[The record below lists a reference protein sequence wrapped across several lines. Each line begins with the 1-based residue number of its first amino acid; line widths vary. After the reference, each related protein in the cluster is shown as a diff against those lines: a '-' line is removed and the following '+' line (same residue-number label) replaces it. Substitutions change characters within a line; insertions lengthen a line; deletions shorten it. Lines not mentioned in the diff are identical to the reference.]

1 MFNIDKK
8 YITIGIKEQIGI
20 DIQLFMWNEIEKRI
34 NLKKELDYLQV
45 FNISIIDKETV
56 LAAAE
61 EMQIDGIMSF
71 ACDPGVVTAAYVAEK
86 MNLPFQCSYESA
98 SILQD
103 KGLFRQFLTDHKFN
117 CPVK

>member
-45 FNISIIDKETV
+45 FNISIIDE
-56 LAAAE
+56 
-61 EMQIDGIMSF
+61 
-71 ACDPGVVTAAYVAEK
+71 
-86 MNLPFQCSYESA
+86 
-98 SILQD
+98 D
-103 KGLFRQFLTDHKFN
+103 KGIVKIEHTQEIPEYKKTSIIKSKEVRNNLKVFVILEAEYATMLLTSEY
-117 CPVK
+117 

>member
-45 FNISIIDKETV
+45 FNISIIDK
-56 LAAAE
+56 
-61 EMQIDGIMSF
+61 DKGIVKIEHTQEIPEYKKTSIIKSK
-71 ACDPGVVTAAYVAEK
+71 EIRN
-86 MNLPFQCSYESA
+86 NLKVFV
-98 SILQD
+98 ILQAEYTTM
-103 KGLFRQFLTDHKFN
+103 LLASEY
-117 CPVK
+117 

>member
-45 FNISIIDKETV
+45 FNISIIDK
-56 LAAAE
+56 
-61 EMQIDGIMSF
+61 
-71 ACDPGVVTAAYVAEK
+71 
-86 MNLPFQCSYESA
+86 
-98 SILQD
+98 D
-103 KGLFRQFLTDHKFN
+103 KGI
-117 CPVK
+117 VKIEHTQEIPEYKKISIIKSKEVRNNLKVFVILEAEYATMLLASEY

>member
-45 FNISIIDKETV
+45 FNISIIDK
-56 LAAAE
+56 
-61 EMQIDGIMSF
+61 
-71 ACDPGVVTAAYVAEK
+71 
-86 MNLPFQCSYESA
+86 
-98 SILQD
+98 D
-103 KGLFRQFLTDHKFN
+103 KGI
-117 CPVK
+117 VKIEHTQEIPEYKQTSIIKSKEVRNNLKVFVILEAEYATMLLASEY

>member
-45 FNISIIDKETV
+45 FNISIIDK
-56 LAAAE
+56 
-61 EMQIDGIMSF
+61 
-71 ACDPGVVTAAYVAEK
+71 
-86 MNLPFQCSYESA
+86 
-98 SILQD
+98 D
-103 KGLFRQFLTDHKFN
+103 KGI
-117 CPVK
+117 VKIEHTQEIPEYKKTSIIKSNEVRNNLKVFVILEAEYATMLLASEY

>member
-45 FNISIIDKETV
+45 FV
-56 LAAAE
+56 LL
-61 EMQIDGIMSF
+61 IKIRG
-71 ACDPGVVTAAYVAEK
+71 
-86 MNLPFQCSYESA
+86 
-98 SILQD
+98 
-103 KGLFRQFLTDHKFN
+103 
-117 CPVK
+117 

>member
-45 FNISIIDKETV
+45 FNISIIDK
-56 LAAAE
+56 
-61 EMQIDGIMSF
+61 
-71 ACDPGVVTAAYVAEK
+71 
-86 MNLPFQCSYESA
+86 
-98 SILQD
+98 D
-103 KGLFRQFLTDHKFN
+103 KGI
-117 CPVK
+117 VKIEHTQEIPEYKKTSIIKRKEVRNNLKVFVILEAEYATMLLASEY

>member
-45 FNISIIDKETV
+45 FNISIIDK
-56 LAAAE
+56 
-61 EMQIDGIMSF
+61 
-71 ACDPGVVTAAYVAEK
+71 
-86 MNLPFQCSYESA
+86 
-98 SILQD
+98 D
-103 KGLFRQFLTDHKFN
+103 KGI
-117 CPVK
+117 VKIEHTQEVPEYKKTSIIKSKEIRNNLKVFVILEAEYATMLLASEY

>member
-45 FNISIIDKETV
+45 FNISTIDK
-56 LAAAE
+56 
-61 EMQIDGIMSF
+61 
-71 ACDPGVVTAAYVAEK
+71 
-86 MNLPFQCSYESA
+86 
-98 SILQD
+98 D
-103 KGLFRQFLTDHKFN
+103 KGI
-117 CPVK
+117 VKIEHTQEIPEYKKTSIIKSKEVRNNLKVFVILEAEYATMLLASEY

>member
-45 FNISIIDKETV
+45 FNISIIDK
-56 LAAAE
+56 
-61 EMQIDGIMSF
+61 
-71 ACDPGVVTAAYVAEK
+71 
-86 MNLPFQCSYESA
+86 
-98 SILQD
+98 D
-103 KGLFRQFLTDHKFN
+103 KGI
-117 CPVK
+117 VKIEHTQEIPEYKKTSIIKSKEIRNNLKVFVILEAEYSTMLLASEY

>member
-45 FNISIIDKETV
+45 FNISIIDK
-56 LAAAE
+56 
-61 EMQIDGIMSF
+61 
-71 ACDPGVVTAAYVAEK
+71 
-86 MNLPFQCSYESA
+86 
-98 SILQD
+98 D
-103 KGLFRQFLTDHKFN
+103 KGI
-117 CPVK
+117 VKIEHTQEVPEYKKTSIIKSKEVRNNLKVFVILEAEYATMLLASEY

>member
-45 FNISIIDKETV
+45 FNISIINEDKRIVKIEHTQEV
-56 LAAAE
+56 PE
-61 EMQIDGIMSF
+61 YKN
-71 ACDPGVVTAAYVAEK
+71 T
-86 MNLPFQCSYESA
+86 
-98 SILQD
+98 SIL
-103 KGLFRQFLTDHKFN
+103 KSKAIMTNLKVFVILESECSTMLLASEY
-117 CPVK
+117 